1 MSLSFRKSLLTLAF
15 PALGAAAALVL
26 QGAVAQDKPAPG
38 KPAPE
43 KPSIQKPPATPFE
56 RTMELQ
62 KFMRKK
68 LEASNRILEGLATD
82 DSGLVQKGASEL
94 ATMCDAEQW
103 RVSKDVM
110 YHQFSDDFQQATEA
124 LGEAAKAGDLDKAL
138 VRWMD
143 VTMQCI
149 DCHRFVRDKLLATQ
163 PGTGPSAPRP

>member
-26 QGAVAQDKPAPG
+26 QGAVAQDKPGPG

-68 LEASNRILEGLATD
+68 LEASSRILEGLATED
-82 DSGLVQKGASEL
+82 PRLVQKGAEEL
-94 ATMCDAEQW
+94 STMCDAEQW
-103 RVSKDVM
+103 RISKDVM
-110 YHQFSDDFQQATEA
+110 YRQFSDDFQRGTQF
-124 LGEAAKAGDLDKAL
+124 LGDAAKAGDLDKAL

-149 DCHRFVRDKLLATQ
+149 DCHRFVRDKLIATQ
-163 PGTGPSAPRP
+163 PGASQPAPR